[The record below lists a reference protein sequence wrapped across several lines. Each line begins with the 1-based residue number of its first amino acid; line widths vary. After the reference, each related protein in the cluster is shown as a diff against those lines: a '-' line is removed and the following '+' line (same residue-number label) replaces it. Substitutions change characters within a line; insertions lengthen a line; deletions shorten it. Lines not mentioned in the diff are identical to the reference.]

1 MTRPNGHPAFT
12 LDGLTKRYPA
22 FTLGPVTLSLDAGL
36 VLALVGPNGAGKTTL
51 INCIVGLARR
61 DGGEVAVFGRPNLP
75 NRTDWKRDI
84 GYVGELKGFYPD
96 WSAARNLAFVR
107 EYYQTW
113 DEALVARLVARFALP
128 LEKRVN
134 QLSTGN
140 RAKLALVAAL
150 GHRPRLLLLDEPFS
164 GLDPLVRAE
173 ALDTLWESL
182 EDGSTAILYSTHIL
196 SDIARLA
203 DEVAFLVDGRLVL
216 RQSRDGL
223 AEAWRRI
230 TFGASRSLD
239 DLPGVHRHQTDG
251 RVQQV
256 VSVDAERTLAALHAA
271 GAQQIEAAR
280 MTLDEIAVEI
290 MKGESW
296 KISSKAS

>member
-1 MTRPNGHPAFT
+1 MTRSDGCPAFA
-12 LDGLTKRYPA
+12 LDGLTKHFPS
-22 FTLGPVTLSLDAGL
+22 FTLGPVDLSLEPGA

-61 DGGEVAVFGRPNLP
+61 DGGEVTVFGRPNLP
-75 NRTDWKRDI
+75 NRADWKRDV

-96 WSAARNLAFVR
+96 WSAARNLEFVR
-107 EYYQTW
+107 EYYGTW
-113 DEALVARLVARFALP
+113 DEALVARLVARFSLP
-128 LEKRVN
+128 LTKRVS

-150 GHRPRLLLLDEPFS
+150 GHCPRLLLLDEPFS

-182 EDGSTAILYSTHIL
+182 EDGATAILYSTHIL

-203 DEVAFLVDGRLVL
+203 DDIAFLIDGQVVL

-223 AEAWRRI
+223 VEAWRRI
-230 TFGASRSLD
+230 TFGAPRQLA
-239 DLPGVHRHQTDG
+239 DLPGVHRHRTDG

-256 VSVDAERTLAALHAA
+256 VSMDAERTVAALRDA
-271 GAQQIEAAR
+271 GAQQVETAR

-296 KISSKAS
+296 TVSSKAS